1 MTFRL
6 GGKDMPYGKLE
17 LAYTGA
23 GPAEQVKALAR
34 LQGCSIICAIHDE
47 CGNHFDSTFVDM
59 AAATLRGP
67 AWASTRMIRM
77 GELLAVPSIH
87 GCRPVMASLRG
98 ISNRGRP
105 VAFGVKT

>member
-67 AWASTRMIRM
+67 AWASTRIIPM
-77 GELLAVPSIH
+77 GNSWRSRPFMAADPLWHPCVEFRTGEDQSLLE
-87 GCRPVMASLRG
+87 
-98 ISNRGRP
+98 
-105 VAFGVKT
+105 